1 MYAQAQTVYSTMQR
15 SRGVICGVCARLGER
30 SGVPVIVI
38 RVAAVILLLAHALA
52 TFIIYMIAAAWMR
65 RPQAGTWREF
75 GSGVGGGSPGP
86 GSTGSWGPASPAPP
100 VWDQGGLMNRF
111 ERLDERLARMEA
123 EAFHS
128 EVGLRRAFRD
138 LERHP

>member
-1 MYAQAQTVYSTMQR
+1 MYAQAQTVYSTFQR
-15 SRGVICGVCARLGER
+15 PRGVICGVCARLGER

-65 RPQAGTWREF
+65 RPQQGTGRDF
-75 GSGVGGGSPGP
+75 RSPGGSAA
-86 GSTGSWGPASPAPP
+86 SVGSWGPSAPPPP
-100 VWDQGGLMNRF
+100 VWDQGGLVNRF
-111 ERLDERLARMEA
+111 DRLDERLARMEA

>member
-15 SRGVICGVCARLGER
+15 PRGLICGVCARLAER
-30 SGVPVIVI
+30 SGVPVIVL
-38 RVAAVILLLAHALA
+38 RVAAVILLLGHALS
-52 TFIIYMIAAAWMR
+52 TFIVYMIAAAWMR
-65 RPQAGTWREF
+65 RPQPGTQREF
-75 GSGVGGGSPGP
+75 RAPGGSPVP
-86 GSTGSWGPASPAPP
+86 GGWSPSAPPP
-100 VWDQGGLMNRF
+100 VWDQGGLVNRF
-111 ERLDERLARMEA
+111 DRLDERLARMEA

>member
-1 MYAQAQTVYSTMQR
+1 MYAQAQTVYSTFQR
-15 SRGVICGVCARLGER
+15 PRGVICGVCARLGER

-65 RPQAGTWREF
+65 RPQTGTWRDL
-75 GSGVGGGSPGP
+75 SAPGGSPA
-86 GSTGSWGPASPAPP
+86 PAAGTAWRPAAPPPP

-111 ERLDERLARMEA
+111 DRLDERLARMEA

>member
-1 MYAQAQTVYSTMQR
+1 MYAQAQTVYTTFQR
-15 SRGVICGVCARLGER
+15 PRGVICGVCARLGER

-38 RVAAVILLLAHALA
+38 RVAAVILLLSHALP

-65 RPQAGTWREF
+65 RPQSGAWRDF
-75 GSGVGGGSPGP
+75 GSGAGGSPGP
-86 GSTGSWGPASPAPP
+86 GAGNGWPPP

>member
-38 RVAAVILLLAHALA
+38 RVAAVILLMAHALM
-52 TFIIYMIAAAWMR
+52 TFVIYMMAAAWMR
-65 RPQAGTWREF
+65 RPQAGTWRDF
-75 GSGVGGGSPGP
+75 GSGAGGSPASG
-86 GSTGSWGPASPAPP
+86 GSGAWGPASPPPP

-123 EAFHS
+123 EAFRS

>member
-1 MYAQAQTVYSTMQR
+1 MYAQAQTVYTTMQR

-65 RPQAGTWREF
+65 RPQSGTWRDL
-75 GSGVGGGSPGP
+75 GAGAGGSPGP
-86 GSTGSWGPASPAPP
+86 AGRWSPAAPPP

-138 LERHP
+138 LERHS

>member
-1 MYAQAQTVYSTMQR
+1 MNAQAQTVYTTFKHP
-15 SRGVICGVCARLGER
+15 RGVICGVCARFGER

-38 RVAAVILLLAHALA
+38 RVAAVILLMAHALA
-52 TFIIYMIAAAWMR
+52 TFVIYILLAAWMR
-65 RPQAGTWREF
+65 RPQSGTWRDF
-75 GSGVGGGSPGP
+75 GPGKGAPGP
-86 GSTGSWGPASPAPP
+86 GPWQPAAPAPP

-111 ERLDERLARMEA
+111 NRLDERLARMEA

-138 LERHP
+138 LEKHS

>member
-1 MYAQAQTVYSTMQR
+1 MNAQAQTVFTTFR
-15 SRGVICGVCARLGER
+15 HTRGVVCGVCARLSER

-52 TFIIYMIAAAWMR
+52 TFVVYIMAAAWMR
-65 RPQAGTWREF
+65 RPQDVAWRAG
-75 GSGVGGGSPGP
+75 GQGGSPGAAE
-86 GSTGSWGPASPAPP
+86 TGPWRPAASPP
-100 VWDQGGLMNRF
+100 VWDQGGLVNRF

-123 EAFHS
+123 EAFNS

>member
-1 MYAQAQTVYSTMQR
+1 MYAQAQTVYTTFQR
-15 SRGVICGVCARLGER
+15 PRGVICGVCARLGER
-30 SGVPVIVI
+30 SGVPVIVL
-38 RVAAVILLLAHALA
+38 RVAAVILLMSHALA

-65 RPQAGTWREF
+65 RPQSGTLRDFGAGA
-75 GSGVGGGSPGP
+75 GGSPGP
-86 GSTGSWGPASPAPP
+86 GAGNGWRPPPPP

>member
-15 SRGVICGVCARLGER
+15 PRGVICGVCARLGER
-30 SGVPVIVI
+30 SRVPVIVI

-65 RPQAGTWREF
+65 RPQQGIGRDF
-75 GSGVGGGSPGP
+75 RSPGGSP
-86 GSTGSWGPASPAPP
+86 ASGGGWRPSAPPPP

-111 ERLDERLARMEA
+111 DRLDERLARMEA